1 MKMRMFFGL
10 DVRQSLKEDVE
21 SANTTNKKLK

>member
-1 MKMRMFFGL
+1 MKMRMFFGV
-10 DVRQSLKEDVE
+10 DARQSLKEDVE